1 MPTTRFNVNLAAG
14 AANRQ
19 VLQGSLFE
27 VIEQAGTLVI
37 AAVADTAAGNLFLAE
52 VLIGSETVMEESPV
66 PLEPAAGQGP
76 NLQDHILIREPVTPG
91 DKVTLRV
98 RNADVAARN
107 ARFLVSVP

>member
-27 VIEQAGTLVI
+27 IVEQAGTFIL
-37 AAVADTAAGNLFLAE
+37 AAVTDDPANLFLCE

-66 PLEPAAGQGP
+66 PTESAAGQGP
-76 NLQDHILIREPVTPG
+76 LLQDHTLVREPVTPG
-91 DKVTLRV
+91 DKITVRV
-98 RNADVAARN
+98 RNAAAVARN
-107 ARFLVSVP
+107 ARILVSVP